1 MICKSCIKKLPF
13 VKNPYCIKCGKEI
26 ISEDDAYC
34 YDCNLDR
41 EFIAGRGL
49 CNYTDEM
56 RHIILNIKYNNKREY
71 IEGFAK
77 LLAIRYKKLIE
88 NANID
93 CIIPVPLHKV
103 RMRRRGFNQSEI
115 LAKHLSKYLDIP
127 QTSDYLFR
135 IKNTRDQKRL
145 NRDERLHNLDNAFLA
160 KSLPQNIKNILVV
173 DDVYTTGITIE
184 KCAIALKKAGAKDIY
199 FLTICIGESNS

>member
-1 MICKSCIKKLPF
+1 M
-13 VKNPYCIKCGKEI
+13 
-26 ISEDDAYC
+26 
-34 YDCNLDR
+34 DR

-127 QTSDYLFR
+127 QTSDYLLN
-135 IKNTRDQKRL
+135 KKYKRP
-145 NRDERLHNLDNAFLA
+145 NRV
-160 KSLPQNIKNILVV
+160 K
-173 DDVYTTGITIE
+173 
-184 KCAIALKKAGAKDIY
+184 
-199 FLTICIGESNS
+199 